1 MKVITIIIIALFLS
15 GCAAIAFADDPHHSH
30 DNIPNVTVQNS
41 VTNTSGVALGLA
53 CSALNFDAR
62 TYALQGSAGVGSY
75 DNTNAVCFGL
85 GKRLGKD
92 GVLLNGSVAHGEG
105 KTGISAGFLFK
116 FK

>member
-1 MKVITIIIIALFLS
+1 MQVKVITIIIIALILS
-15 GCAAIAFADDPHHSH
+15 GCAAIAFADNPHH

-75 DNTNAVCFGL
+75 DNTSAVCFGL

-92 GVLLNGSVAHGEG
+92 GVLLNGSLAHEEG
-105 KTGISAGFLFK
+105 KTGASLGLSFK

>member
-1 MKVITIIIIALFLS
+1 MKVITIIIIAIILS
-15 GCAAIAFADDPHHSH
+15 GCAAIAFADNPHHEH
-30 DNIPNVTVQNS
+30 NS
-41 VTNTSGVALGLA
+41 TTLNTTINHESGVALGLA

-92 GVLLNGSVAHGEG
+92 GVLLNGSVAHEEG
-105 KTGISAGFLFK
+105 KTGISAGIAWK